1 MWFLRSDHHSWMV
14 SPPRLVTPR
23 WCGSS
28 ARTITTEW
36 HLHPDWQHLGEV
48 VPPLSPLLLNDLSTQ
63 TGSVC
68 VSAQTFLT
76 HLLSHAF
83 IGAMLILVHH
93 QQWIIYVTANSNV
106 QHIALI
112 NVKWISD
119 NNDWYQTR
127 INCPNINSKFPSSLH
142 NAQKGPSLGA
152 KNCSAPRVWGFRRL
166 VRHSTAHARS
176 RSTTYSPGHT
186 VISPRQFH
194 LWSTSVPR
202 LIHVSSTTRQT
213 QWRPGDGQFNYQ
225 LTLSLDPCVNQ
236 VQRVLLKQPRV
247 RISHRKLITSSRKCR
262 NDSISVQLS
271 V

>member
-1 MWFLRSDHHSWMV
+1 MWFLRPDRHGWMA
-14 SPPRLVTPR
+14 SPSRLASPR

-28 ARTITTEW
+28 ALTITAVW
-36 HLHPDWQHLGEV
+36 PLHPDWQHPGEV
-48 VPPLSPLLLNDLSTQ
+48 VPPLWPSQLNSLSTQ

-83 IGAMLILVHH
+83 IGAVLILVHH

-119 NNDWYQTR
+119 NNDWYQTM

-142 NAQKGPSLGA
+142 NPQKGPSLGA
-152 KNCSAPRVWGFRRL
+152 KNCSAPRVSGVFVDWFDG
-166 VRHSTAHARS
+166 TAHARS
-176 RSTTYSPGHT
+176 RSTTYT

-194 LWSTSVPR
+194 IWSTSVPR

-236 VQRVLLKQPRV
+236 VQRVLLKQLRV
-247 RISHRKLITSSRKCR
+247 RISHRKLITSSWKCR